1 MKMSEDFPR
10 HDGGKVVFQ
19 RDWFIKKTAD
29 LVLVK
34 QSGEYDSY
42 YWRAPLGAGKSV
54 FLRLIG
60 RELQNRGCV
69 VYLTAGKLMEEYHQ
83 NFFPN
88 LAKEAG
94 NKTMVLLVD
103 EVQHNLDSKHWLVVL
118 KGCRPTNLLVLGVGV
133 PQLFSQSPQF
143 DHKFPEEGDSF
154 PMFLTREDLP
164 EVCAH
169 FQQGTSPSQPKE
181 VAARVCEEVL
191 KFTAGHLFP
200 FVKFVS
206 HLLDSSNK
214 IDLTDIDHY
223 LAGEEFRSSPVCVL
237 VQKRC
242 FDFLTGDNITQ
253 AENVLLNKGSSGDRK
268 DLVKLGIW
276 SQEGAFIS
284 PLLTTEVFLHM
295 KVRRSDEQITL
306 VKPTITPYAQQVI
319 CAGLRDMVDA
329 DFKDAHYDIDAVEN
343 AVGFRWGY
351 NVKSALSEVWVAPQV
366 RTKNVNHVGRGPK
379 PVIDFFFNGRMNMG
393 IELALN
399 QKATGIREHLER
411 FDNNYKD
418 HKENGVVL
426 HFQTENATPVTEM
439 KEPYNTA
446 EAKNRIYT
454 YVKKSNELYRGTC
467 LVKSNVTRLPSPP
480 KTRYSTY
487 AFGCLRRVMK
497 SLK

>member
-1 MKMSEDFPR
+1 
-10 HDGGKVVFQ
+10 
-19 RDWFIKKTAD
+19 
-29 LVLVK
+29 
-34 QSGEYDSY
+34 
-42 YWRAPLGAGKSV
+42 
-54 FLRLIG
+54 
-60 RELQNRGCV
+60 
-69 VYLTAGKLMEEYHQ
+69 
-83 NFFPN
+83 
-88 LAKEAG
+88 
-94 NKTMVLLVD
+94 
-103 EVQHNLDSKHWLVVL
+103 
-118 KGCRPTNLLVLGVGV
+118 
-133 PQLFSQSPQF
+133 
-143 DHKFPEEGDSF
+143 
-154 PMFLTREDLP
+154 
-164 EVCAH
+164 
-169 FQQGTSPSQPKE
+169 
-181 VAARVCEEVL
+181 
-191 KFTAGHLFP
+191 
-200 FVKFVS
+200 
-206 HLLDSSNK
+206 
-214 IDLTDIDHY
+214 
-223 LAGEEFRSSPVCVL
+223 
-237 VQKRC
+237 
-242 FDFLTGDNITQ
+242 
-253 AENVLLNKGSSGDRK
+253 
-268 DLVKLGIW
+268 VKLGIW

-487 AFGCLRRVMK
+487 AFGCLIRVMK